1 MRPTDLLRP
10 TKAGLYSPVGDFY
23 IDPTRAVSR
32 AVITH
37 GHADHARAGHGDVL
51 ATAPTVDMMRLRYDR
66 RGRTSYQ
73 AAAYGET
80 VDIGGVAVTLRPA
93 GHVLGSA
100 QVVVEDGGLRIVA
113 TGDYKCRPDPTC
125 EAFEPVPC
133 DIFVTEATFALP
145 VFRHPDPLVEV
156 DKLLRSLRAFPER
169 CHLVGAYSLGKAQR
183 MLALLRQAGHNG
195 PVYVHK
201 AVADMNALYA
211 AHGRDLGPTLPLAG
225 SNRRDLAGQI
235 VIAPPGGD
243 HGVDGGLPD
252 PVVAM
257 ASGWMGVRA
266 KARQRGVTL
275 PLVISDHV
283 DWTELTEATAMLGDR
298 EVWVMH
304 GRADALVLH
313 LDGIGRRARHIDE
326 VAADLGEG
334 SEPA

>member
-1 MRPTDLLRP
+1 MRPIDLLRP
-10 TKAGLYSPVGDFY
+10 TPAGLYSPAGDFY
-23 IDPTRAVSR
+23 IDPTRAVER

-37 GHADHARAGHGDVL
+37 GHADHARAGHGAVL

-66 RGRTSYQ
+66 RGRTRYQ

-100 QVVVEDGGLRIVA
+100 QAVIEHGGLRIVT

-125 EAFEPVPC
+125 EAFEPVAC
-133 DIFVTEATFALP
+133 DIFITEATFGLP
-145 VFRHPDPLVEV
+145 VFRHPDPLSEV

-183 MLALLRQAGHNG
+183 MLALLRRAGHNG

-201 AVADMNALYA
+201 AVAAMNELYA
-211 AHGRDLGPTLPLAG
+211 AHGCDLGPTLPLAG
-225 SNRRDLAGQI
+225 SRRQDLAGQI
-235 VIAPPGGD
+235 VIAPPGGE

-275 PLVISDHV
+275 PLVISDHA
-283 DWTELTEATAMLGDR
+283 DWTELTEATAALGDR

-304 GRADALVLH
+304 GRADALAVH
-313 LDGIGRRARHIDE
+313 LAGLGRRARALADVE
-326 VAADLGEG
+326 ANCAA
-334 SEPA
+334 A